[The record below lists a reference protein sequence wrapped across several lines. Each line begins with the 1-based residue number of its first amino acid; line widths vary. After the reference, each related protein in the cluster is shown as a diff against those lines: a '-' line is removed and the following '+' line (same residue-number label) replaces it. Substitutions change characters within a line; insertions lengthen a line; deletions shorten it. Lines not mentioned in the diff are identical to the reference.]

1 MSLHHDAEEKMLS
14 ITLSMYDR
22 SRRAAVR
29 LPASTTVGELLAQCT
44 ERWQLPV
51 TTFAF
56 RNVQTNGLLLEQE
69 ELGAAGVDDGAE
81 LQLFPLLEGGAR

>member
-1 MSLHHDAEEKMLS
+1 MSLQNDAEQTMLS

-56 RNVQTNGLLLEQE
+56 RNVQNNSLLLESEQ
-69 ELGAAGVDDGAE
+69 LGAAGVEDGAE